1 MGNERLKKMAEAGK
15 RTKRRKHR
23 LQKARRATKRRQP
36 QWKIELREIEEISS
50 RYADLKSEGWT
61 QFADIPLSRCTHG
74 GLKSAGY
81 VTPTEIQRAAI
92 PLALKGR
99 DILGAAKTGSGKTLA
114 FLVPVLEGLW
124 RERWSPLDGMG
135 ALIISP
141 TRELAYQT
149 FEVLRRVGQQHN
161 LSAALIIGGRDVKLE
176 QERIQS
182 TNIVICTPGRL
193 LQHMDETPNFNC
205 SSLKFLVLDEAD
217 RILDLGFEK
226 TMNAII
232 ENLPPERQTLLF
244 SATQTKSVRDLA
256 RLSLVDPEYVAVHE
270 HSKSSTPHKLTQSYI
285 VSELPDKLSIL
296 YSFIRSHLSCKTIVF
311 MSSCK
316 QVKYLYEA
324 FRQLRPGVPLMAL
337 YGRQKQLKRVGIYND
352 FCKKKA
358 AVLLCTDIAARGL
371 DFPSVDWVVQLD
383 CPEDANTYIHR
394 VGRTARYEEDGKA
407 LLFVLPSEK
416 EGILEALQ
424 AKRIPITQIH
434 INPKKTVSIHRKLET
449 FCAQDPEMKY
459 WAQRSFICYLR
470 SVHLQSNKKIFDVH
484 KLPTSEYANS
494 LGLAQPPRIRF
505 LRHAEK
511 MRQRKQDGT
520 SLAREVSEECSSGQR
535 VGDIGSQDSETS
547 EDEEVDVLTVKRVI
561 EPEQIEDEVRLMES
575 KQNSPKTTSK
585 RLPVSRVAL
594 AKKLLHKKIKVN
606 THIKFDDDGDP
617 LEKDLQYPHLEQNQ
631 DSDNE
636 VPADSIDPVSI
647 DRLSESNWKQIGG
660 ISIKEAQRKIKSR
673 DRVDQKRERQ
683 RIKAKHLERKEK
695 LRQQKLDLTG
705 EESRDGHGIVLA
717 SAEPERQQSSREE
730 EDQSSNHD
738 IESDDSSYVQVPAP
752 KRRKRS
758 SGWKT
763 NQWSDLE
770 QDEELALH
778 LLRT

>member
-1 MGNERLKKMAEAGK
+1 VSRYFTDFRKNCAQNHFRWLRPFVQSVPIGIGNERLKKMAEAGK

-50 RYADLKSEGWT
+50 RYADLESEGWT

-81 VTPTEIQRAAI
+81 VTPTEIQRAAM
-92 PLALKGR
+92 PHALKGR

-232 ENLPPERQTLLF
+232 ENLPPERQSLLF

-296 YSFIRSHLSCKTIVF
+296 YSFIRTGYLKMFHNPDDCLKYGRPAEQPQQAKVFKIAHLLALYSACHVKKDAYTLRGWTYILLSCALFLRKSEAAALAIQHLDVPTDSVTGDILLEQGLPRFVYVTIQRSKTD
-311 MSSCK
+311 
-316 QVKYLYEA
+316 Q
-324 FRQLRPGVPLMAL
+324 QG
-337 YGRQKQLKRVGIYND
+337 
-352 FCKKKA
+352 
-358 AVLLCTDIAARGL
+358 
-371 DFPSVDWVVQLD
+371 
-383 CPEDANTYIHR
+383 
-394 VGRTARYEEDGKA
+394 
-407 LLFVLPSEK
+407 
-416 EGILEALQ
+416 EGI
-424 AKRIPITQIH
+424 
-434 INPKKTVSIHRKLET
+434 
-449 FCAQDPEMKY
+449 
-459 WAQRSFICYLR
+459 
-470 SVHLQSNKKIFDVH
+470 IFV
-484 KLPTSEYANS
+484 
-494 LGLAQPPRIRF
+494 
-505 LRHAEK
+505 
-511 MRQRKQDGT
+511 
-520 SLAREVSEECSSGQR
+520 V
-535 VGDIGSQDSETS
+535 
-547 EDEEVDVLTVKRVI
+547 
-561 EPEQIEDEVRLMES
+561 
-575 KQNSPKTTSK
+575 
-585 RLPVSRVAL
+585 
-594 AKKLLHKKIKVN
+594 
-606 THIKFDDDGDP
+606 
-617 LEKDLQYPHLEQNQ
+617 
-631 DSDNE
+631 
-636 VPADSIDPVSI
+636 
-647 DRLSESNWKQIGG
+647 
-660 ISIKEAQRKIKSR
+660 
-673 DRVDQKRERQ
+673 
-683 RIKAKHLERKEK
+683 
-695 LRQQKLDLTG
+695 
-705 EESRDGHGIVLA
+705 
-717 SAEPERQQSSREE
+717 
-730 EDQSSNHD
+730 
-738 IESDDSSYVQVPAP
+738 
-752 KRRKRS
+752 
-758 SGWKT
+758 
-763 NQWSDLE
+763 
-770 QDEELALH
+770 
-778 LLRT
+778 